1 MQISYMLLLFCLKH
15 LAPHW
20 VFERLSRSL
29 EYFRKPYSH
38 EKVKPKKLMLVTL
51 LDIAWQKNNVEPS
64 RQQLFKVIKSYLGQ
78 SMDHSEQPVS
88 LSQRSGE
95 ISVGSVLVKVDSS
108 SSTQDSSTSKE
119 VVVSWT
125 HSDELLGSKLLNLT
139 QNYCMGQN
147 RWHQKTRQV
156 KATDLESTLEPND
169 GCFHLLLKSS
179 WI

>member
-1 MQISYMLLLFCLKH
+1 
-15 LAPHW
+15 
-20 VFERLSRSL
+20 
-29 EYFRKPYSH
+29 
-38 EKVKPKKLMLVTL
+38 MLVTL

-156 KATDLESTLEPND
+156 KVTDLESTLD
-169 GCFHLLLKSS
+169 SCFHLLLKSS
-179 WI
+179 WIYGMKWNSHWLIYHVAFWDNWLRQVFTYRAALNLSCGWYGSL